1 MATDSE
7 NILLT
12 YEEVAQ
18 AERTSVGAIKNRVY
32 RGTLK
37 SESIGGGHPRIPI
50 TELSPTA
57 QARAREIISDHKQ
70 AA

>member
-32 RGTLK
+32 RGALRT
-37 SESIGGGHPRIPI
+37 ERMGGGHPRIPI

-57 QARAREIISDHKQ
+57 RRRALEIIAAKQ

>member
-1 MATDSE
+1 MATDSD

-32 RGTLK
+32 RQTLR
-37 SESIGGGHPRIPI
+37 SESFGGGHPRIPI

-57 QARAREIISDHKQ
+57 QARAREIIDAKQ